1 MAISKLAVIGEC
13 MAELSGFE
21 SDSISLKWGGDV
33 LNTAIYC
40 KRAMQNSVAVSV
52 VTAMGT
58 EQLSRQIIQDWADEG
73 LSTEHVIKDER
84 HHVGLYA
91 IHNHDDGERTFTYW
105 RNDSAA
111 KYMMQHPNVDSI
123 FGHLSDFDAVYFS
136 GISLAILPQDDRQKL
151 VDQLA
156 QLKRHGIKVI
166 FDGNYRARLWES
178 DSSAQACYKQAYALA
193 DLLLLTFDDEAAL
206 WGDKDIEDC
215 AQRLSTFNQHELV
228 IKSGADGCYY
238 LNNLAQRDS
247 QNLIHFP
254 TQKISNVVDTT
265 AAGDSF
271 NGGFIAG
278 WLQSETIES
287 CANLANFIAS
297 QVIQKKGAIV
307 PVDIN

>member
-1 MAISKLAVIGEC
+1 M
-13 MAELSGFE
+13 
-21 SDSISLKWGGDV
+21 
-33 LNTAIYC
+33 
-40 KRAMQNSVAVSV
+40 
-52 VTAMGT
+52 
-58 EQLSRQIIQDWADEG
+58 
-73 LSTEHVIKDER
+73 
-84 HHVGLYA
+84 
-91 IHNHDDGERTFTYW
+91 
-105 RNDSAA
+105 
-111 KYMMQHPNVDSI
+111 
-123 FGHLSDFDAVYFS
+123 
-136 GISLAILPQDDRQKL
+136 
-151 VDQLA
+151 
-156 QLKRHGIKVI
+156 
-166 FDGNYRARLWES
+166 
-178 DSSAQACYKQAYALA
+178 
-193 DLLLLTFDDEAAL
+193 
-206 WGDKDIEDC
+206 
-215 AQRLSTFNQHELV
+215 